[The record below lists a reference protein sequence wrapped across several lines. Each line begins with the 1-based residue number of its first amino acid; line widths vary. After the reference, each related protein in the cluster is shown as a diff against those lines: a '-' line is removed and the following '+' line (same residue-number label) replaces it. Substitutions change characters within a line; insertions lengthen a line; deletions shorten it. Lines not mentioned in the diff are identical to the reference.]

1 MTLITAANT
10 GALTWGGWCCVPS
23 SPSSAA
29 PVRVA
34 LRLRGGPRRGPGR
47 LPVGEERPL
56 PSPRGVH
63 FNQRRPEAAQA
74 ITFAI
79 TFATYFR
86 RGKKKPDMLLSKNG
100 VLKSCPF
107 FFFFFPR
114 PSQAKEL
121 PPKPLSRPQ
130 QSSAQVQLNSGSQS
144 KYFPCNSNT
153 IVIKQL

>member
-107 FFFFFPR
+107 FFFSLVPPR
-114 PSQAKEL
+114 LKNCLQNHCQDPSNRLHK
-121 PPKPLSRPQ
+121 
-130 QSSAQVQLNSGSQS
+130 SS
-144 KYFPCNSNT
+144 
-153 IVIKQL
+153 

>member
-29 PVRVA
+29 PVRVT

-107 FFFFFPR
+107 FFFPR